1 MKRVSKLVSVLVVLA
16 AVLALVVVPV
26 AAQDEEL
33 LSITTEN
40 CDYGGNV
47 LSLEAVDAL
56 TFRMT
61 LCVPDP
67 AVPSKVAFNTLGIQP
82 AENLVSETLIN
93 NPIGTGP
100 YMLENWELGSEVV
113 LARNDAYWGAVALEP
128 TAIFRWNSEATARL
142 TELQAGTVD
151 GIDNPAPND
160 FAVIGSDPNLALYE
174 RPAATIAYLSMNN
187 RFEPFDDPMVRQ
199 AIAHAIDKN
208 RLVDNF
214 FPPGSQI
221 ANQFVPP
228 IIFGHT
234 EDVEP
239 FAFDP
244 ALAEQMLDEAGF
256 PRGENGIRF
265 STSISFR
272 DVVRAYLPT
281 PAIIAQDLQAQ
292 LADIGIEAEV
302 SLMESGAFLD
312 AALAGDLPMVLLGWS
327 MDYPDATNFLD
338 THFSAAAPQTF
349 GDFYPDIAEAI
360 AQGAQRATPEE
371 RLPFYRTANEL
382 IRDEAPM
389 VPLAH
394 GGSGAAY
401 QARIV
406 GAHAQAVGQESLA
419 VMEDPDDDNIVFMQ
433 NAEPISLYCGDES
446 DGETFRVCEQ
456 ITEGLLKYQIGS
468 GEIIPGLAE
477 SWEANDDLTEWTFH
491 LREGVTFHDGS
502 TFDANDVVASYGAQW
517 DYENPG
523 HGGRTGDYVYWT
535 SFFGA
540 LLNAPPAA
548 E

>member
-1 MKRVSKLVSVLVVLA
+1 MIPVSRLFTVLMLLAVVFALA
-16 AVLALVVVPV
+16 IVPV
-26 AAQDEEL
+26 AAQDGEL
-33 LSITTEN
+33 LSFAAEN

-47 LSLEAVDAL
+47 LALEAVDAF
-56 TFRMT
+56 TFKMT

-67 AVPSKVAFNTLGIQP
+67 AVPSKVAFVTLGIQP
-82 AENLVSETLIN
+82 SEHLLSEDLISQ
-93 NPIGTGP
+93 PIGTGA
-100 YMLENWELGSEVV
+100 YMLDNWELGSEVV
-113 LARNDAYWGAVALEP
+113 LSRNDSYWGDAALEP

-160 FAVIGSDPNLALYE
+160 FEVIANDPNLQLFE
-174 RPAATIAYLSMNN
+174 RPAATIAYLGMNN
-187 RFEPFDDPMVRQ
+187 RVAPFDNQMVRQ
-199 AIAHAIDKN
+199 ALAHAIDKN

-228 IIFGHT
+228 IIFGHA

-239 FAFDP
+239 SVFDP

-256 PRGENGIRF
+256 PRGEDGIRF
-265 STSISFR
+265 TTNISFR

-292 LADIGIEAEV
+292 LADIGVAAEV
-302 SLMESGAFLD
+302 NLMESGAFLD
-312 AALAGDLPMVLLGWS
+312 AALAGELPMVLLGWS

-338 THFSAAAPQTF
+338 THFSATAPETF
-349 GDFYPDIAEAI
+349 GDFYPDIDEAI
-360 AQGAQRATPEE
+360 RQGGQRATPEE
-371 RLPFYRTANEL
+371 RLPFYRTAAEL

-401 QARIV
+401 AARIV
-406 GAHAQAVGQESLA
+406 GGHAQAVGQESLA

-456 ITEGLLKYQIGS
+456 ITEGLLKYAIGS
-468 GEIIPGLAE
+468 GEIVPGLAE
-477 SWEANDDLTEWTFH
+477 SWEANEDLTEWTFH

-502 TFDANDVVASYGAQW
+502 TFDANDVVASYAAQW
-517 DYENPG
+517 DFENPG

>member
-1 MKRVSKLVSVLVVLA
+1 MKHSSHLWTVLVLLLV
-16 AVLALVVVPV
+16 VSSLALAPV
-26 AAQDEEL
+26 AAQDSEL
-33 LSITTEN
+33 LSVAAEN

-47 LSLEAVDAL
+47 LSLEAVDQY
-56 TFRMT
+56 TFKMT
-61 LCVPDP
+61 LCAPDP
-67 AVPSKVAFNTLGIQP
+67 AVPSKVAFVTMGIQP
-82 AENLVSETLIN
+82 AENLLSDDLIN
-93 NPIGTGP
+93 QPVGTGP
-100 YMLENWELGSEVV
+100 YILDNWELGSEVV
-113 LARNDAYWGAVALEP
+113 LTRNDAYWGPAALEP

-151 GIDNPAPND
+151 GMDNPAPND
-160 FAVIGSDPNLALYE
+160 FDVISNDPNLALYE
-174 RPAATIAYLSMNN
+174 RSAATIAYLGMNN
-187 RFEPFDDPMVRQ
+187 RFEPFNNQMVRQ
-199 AIAHAIDKN
+199 AIEHAIDKN

-228 IIFGHT
+228 IIFGYT
-234 EDVEP
+234 PEVEP
-239 FAFDP
+239 FPYDP
-244 ALAEQMLDEAGF
+244 ALAEQMLDEAGY
-256 PRGENGIRF
+256 PRGEDGVRF
-265 STSISFR
+265 TTSISYR

-281 PAIIAQDLQAQ
+281 PGIIAQDLQAQ
-292 LADIGIEAEV
+292 LADIGIAAEIN
-302 SLMESGAFLD
+302 LMESGAFLD

-338 THFSAAAPQTF
+338 THFSATAPETF
-349 GDFYPDIAEAI
+349 GDYYPDIAEAI
-360 AQGAQRATPEE
+360 AQGGQHATPEE
-371 RLPFYRTANEL
+371 RLPYYRTANEL

-419 VMEDPDDDNIVFMQ
+419 VMEDPDDDNIIFMQ

-456 ITEGLLKYQIGS
+456 ITEGLLKYAIGS
-468 GEIIPGLAE
+468 GEIVPGLAE

-502 TFDANDVVASYGAQW
+502 SFDANDVVASYAAQW
-517 DYENPG
+517 DFENPG

-540 LLNAPPAA
+540 LLNAPAS